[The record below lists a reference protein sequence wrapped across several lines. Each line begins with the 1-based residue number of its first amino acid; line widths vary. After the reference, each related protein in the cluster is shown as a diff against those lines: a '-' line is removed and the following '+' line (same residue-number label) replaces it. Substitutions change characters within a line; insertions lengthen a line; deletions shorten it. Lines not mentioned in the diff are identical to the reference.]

1 MTKAHPIMFTAEMV
15 RAILYGRKTQT
26 RRVISP
32 QPIIPPDFAPPYI
45 SDGCLSCIKRSP
57 EFQGWFWVGDQQGKK
72 IRCPYAVGDLLWVRE
87 TWRPCRDEELWDVVR
102 YAADMAVKKPIITDE
117 NTGMKFSEDCDR
129 SSLRSRWRPSIFMP
143 RWASRITLRI
153 KDVRVERVQEIS
165 ETDAEA
171 EGVIG
176 IDLVLG
182 IVIPYR
188 AAFRAIWERINGTR
202 GFGWSVNPYV
212 WVIEFEVVNA
222 R

>member
-1 MTKAHPIMFTAEMV
+1 MTKAHPILFTAEMV
-15 RAILYGRKTQT
+15 RAILDNRKNQT

-57 EFQGWFWVGDQQGKK
+57 DFQGWFWVGDQQGKK

-87 TWRPCRDEELWDVVR
+87 AWAMDQVFDDKPGSAGNKLCTRWFR
-102 YAADMAVKKPIITDE
+102 ADDTCAGPTNCND
-117 NTGMKFSEDCDR
+117 TRGRWR
-129 SSLRSRWRPSIFMP
+129 SSRFMP

-176 IDLVLG
+176 IDSVLG

-188 AAFRAIWERINGTR
+188 ADFRAIWERINGAR